1 MAAAQNKLNG
11 DMVIV
16 GNFSA
21 STMTPVASSVNDA
34 SIQSGSKVAASKLQE
49 GTRQR
54 YSQPNTTATT
64 ETRVLH
70 RIYGATAAV
79 VGFHAGVIGAAVGAA
94 TVTVDLK
101 VNGTTILTSVVT
113 VDNTVA
119 AYGSVAATLAAG
131 AATLVAG
138 NVLTIVITAT
148 AGGGTLP
155 TGFFC
160 EAIVWEDPS

>member
-1 MAAAQNKLNG
+1 VK
-11 DMVIV
+11 I
-16 GNFSA
+16 
-21 STMTPVASSVNDA
+21 
-34 SIQSGSKVAASKLQE
+34 AASKLQE

-54 YSQPNTTATT
+54 YSQPNTSGDERDPRPAP
-64 ETRVLH
+64 RL
-70 RIYGATAAV
+70 RRDGRRRRLPRRRDRRRRR
-79 VGFHAGVIGAAVGAA
+79 AA

-101 VNGTTILTSVVT
+101 VNGTSILTSVIT
-113 VDNTVA
+113 IDNTVA

-160 EAIVWEDPS
+160 ETVVWEDPS

>member
-16 GNFSA
+16 GNLSA
-21 STMTPVASSVNDA
+21 TTMTPIANSVDEN
-34 SIQSGSKVAASKLQE
+34 SLKSGVKLPASKLQA
-49 GTRQR
+49 GTRKV
-54 YSQPNTTATT
+54 YAQPNTSATS

-70 RIYGATAAV
+70 RVYGATAAV

-101 VNGTTILTSVVT
+101 VNGTSILTSVIT
-113 VDNTVA
+113 IDNTVA
-119 AYGSVAATLAAG
+119 AYGSVAAALAAG
-131 AATLVAG
+131 AASLVAG

-160 EAIVWEDPS
+160 EAVVWEDPS